1 MADTTT
7 ALRGAIIAAAIAL
20 TLGTTASATAQT
32 APRSPAV
39 TVLVGPAT
47 GDPEKDTVGFVLSE
61 RGACGLVP
69 QFSAT
74 PERVGE
80 ATGDP
85 EKDDI
90 GFVVVGHEG
99 CAALAAGDMPAR

>member
-1 MADTTT
+1 MANITTT
-7 ALRGAIIAAAIAL
+7 RRGAAFAAAIVL
-20 TLGTTASATAQT
+20 TLGAPAGATAQT
-32 APRSPAV
+32 TSRSPAV
-39 TVLVGPAT
+39 PVLVGPAT

-61 RGACGLVP
+61 HGACGLVP
-69 QFSAT
+69 RFSTT

-99 CAALAAGDMPAR
+99 CAAVAAAGTPPR